1 MKIAQIAPLME
12 SVPPRLY
19 GGTERI
25 VSYLTDELVRMGHD
39 VTLFASGDSISSAEL
54 VRCVPMALRL
64 DANVRDPIPY
74 YMLMLNRV
82 RELANEFDI
91 LHFHIDQ
98 FHFPLF
104 RPIAHRTVTTLHGR
118 QDLHD
123 LKPLYIGFSEMP
135 LVSISKAQREP
146 IANANFVATVY
157 HGIPMHLLKPTY
169 NPSGGYVAFL
179 GRISPEKRPDRAIRI
194 AQALGV
200 PIKIAAKIDKVDEA
214 YFRATIAP
222 LFNQPGVEYV
232 GEIDERAKSGF
243 LGEASALL
251 FPVDW
256 PEPFGLSMIE
266 AMACGTPV
274 LAFRCGSVP
283 EIIDSGV
290 TGHIVR
296 SMDEAIRILPQ
307 VLALDRRA
315 VRQRFEQR
323 FPATRMAKDY
333 VQVYRSLFKRPSL
346 MEPSDVISRLELD
359 LEKGMN

>member
-1 MKIAQIAPLME
+1 MKIAQISPLME

-19 GGTERI
+19 GGSERI
-25 VSYLTDELVRMGHD
+25 VSYLTDELVRQGHD
-39 VTLFASGDSISSAEL
+39 VTLFASGDSVSSANL

-64 DANVRDPIPY
+64 DANVKDPIPY
-74 YMLMLNRV
+74 YMLMLDRV
-82 RELANEFDI
+82 REMADEFDI

-123 LKPLYIGFSEMP
+123 LKPLYVGFSDMP
-135 LVSISKAQREP
+135 LVSISNSQRKP
-146 IANANFVATVY
+146 IANANFAATVY
-157 HGIPMHLLKPTY
+157 HGLPAQTLKPNY
-169 NPSGGYVAFL
+169 KPSGDYVAFL

-194 AQALGV
+194 AQALGLR
-200 PIKIAAKIDKVDEA
+200 IKIAAKIDKVDEA
-214 YFRATIAP
+214 YFREHIAS
-222 LFNQPGVEYV
+222 LFNLPGVEYI
-232 GEIDERAKSGF
+232 GEIDERSKSEF

-251 FPVDW
+251 FPIDW

-283 EIIDSGV
+283 EIIDPGV
-290 TGHIVR
+290 TGLIVD
-296 SMDEAIRILPQ
+296 SMDEAIWVMPQ

-315 VRQRFEQR
+315 VRQKFEQR
-323 FPATRMAKDY
+323 FSASRMAKDY
-333 VQVYRSLFKRPSL
+333 VQVYRSLIKQQALPERDAP
-346 MEPSDVISRLELD
+346 VSRRQPELEQ
-359 LEKGMN
+359 GMN